1 MATADNVFAEEL
13 DNLIAR
19 YKIRIQ
25 QQRIHAREL
34 SGDLPQ
40 QKHARAQLAAIV
52 AGLTKLQD
60 LRKHFTLKRHI
71 PHPWNG

>member
-1 MATADNVFAEEL
+1 MESADNVFAEEL

-52 AGLTKLQD
+52 AGLVKLQD
-60 LRKHFTLKRHI
+60 LLKHFT
-71 PHPWNG
+71 